1 MEKKYIAYYRVSTER
16 QGRSGLG
23 LEAQKQAVESF
34 VNNPKLITHVYQEV
48 ESGTKTDRPELEKA
62 INMAKSTGATL
73 VIAKLD
79 RLSRNALFT
88 LRLRD
93 SGVNFVCADMPEA
106 NHLTIGLLSV
116 IAEDEAKRISDRV
129 KGALEVIKKKTDK
142 GQTHVSKSG
151 NRITGLG
158 TNNLTQEGREKG
170 QLTRQ
175 TNARNNQNNLR
186 ASGYI
191 RALFEQGLNFAQITK
206 KLNENGFVTSRGK
219 EFNPVQTKRLYE
231 MFKDEK

>member
-48 ESGTKTDRPELEKA
+48 ESGTKSDRPELEKA
-62 INMAKSTGATL
+62 IKKAKETGATL

-88 LRLRD
+88 LKLRD

-129 KGALEVIKKKTDK
+129 KGALGVIKQKTDK

-151 NRITGLG
+151 NKITGLG

-175 TNARNNQNNLR
+175 TNARSNQNNLR